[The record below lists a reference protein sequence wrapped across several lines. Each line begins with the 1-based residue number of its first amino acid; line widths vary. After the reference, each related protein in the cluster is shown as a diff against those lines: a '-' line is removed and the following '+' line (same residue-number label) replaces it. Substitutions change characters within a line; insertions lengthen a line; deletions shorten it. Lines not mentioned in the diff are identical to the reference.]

1 MKNLTEGNVLKN
13 LFIYSWPIM
22 AGDLLQSL
30 YSAIDAFWVGR
41 LLGPDALAAVSSSMP
56 VMFFL
61 ISLIIGL
68 SVSTVIMIGQAYG
81 MDDMEFVSKIISNSF
96 ITIFSLCLII
106 TVLGTT
112 LAMPML
118 KFLGTPDTII
128 KDAHLFLVIIFSGL
142 IFMFTQNWF
151 AGILR
156 GLGDSKTPLI
166 FSCIY
171 VALNIIL
178 APLLIKG
185 WWLFPELKIAGS
197 AAATVIS
204 GAVTTLISFIY
215 LARKNVIFNVL
226 KWKFQLNYS
235 IIKNMFTIGIPV
247 TFQMVIVSLSAIAV
261 ISFVN
266 RFGPGIIA
274 AYGIGLRIDQFSFIP
289 AMSLG
294 AAASS
299 FTAQA
304 IGAKKEELIREVAL
318 WVTILSLAFA
328 AAAFTAINLFP
339 SQITAIFTGDAS
351 VISHGAVYFRYITLT
366 YFAYAVMFAFQG
378 IVRGSGDTLPSTLF
392 AFITLIVLRVGLSW
406 ALLDKAGMDER
417 GIWIGITASAYLGAL
432 LNFWYYKSGRWK
444 NRESLKPYSREI

>member
-81 MDDMEFVSKIISNSF
+81 MDDMEFVSKIMSNSF
-96 ITIFSLCLII
+96 ITIFSLCLFI
-106 TVLGTT
+106 TVLGTA

-118 KFLGTPDTII
+118 KFLGTPAAII
-128 KDAHLFLVIIFSGL
+128 KDAHTFLIIIFSGL

-185 WWLFPELKIAGS
+185 WWIFPELKIAGS

-204 GAVTTLISFIY
+204 GAATTLISFFY
-215 LARKNVIFNVL
+215 LARKNVIFNIL

-235 IIKNMFTIGIPV
+235 IIKKMFTIGIPV
-247 TFQMVIVSLSAIAV
+247 TFQMVIVSVSAIAV

-328 AAAFTAINLFP
+328 AAAFAVINLFP
-339 SQITAIFTGDAS
+339 HQITAVFTVDAA
-351 VISHGAVYFRYITLT
+351 VISHGAVYFKYITLT

-392 AFITLIVLRVGLSW
+392 AFITLIALRVGLSW
-406 ALLDKAGMDER
+406 VLLDKAGMDER
-417 GIWIGITASAYLGAL
+417 GVWIGITASAYLGAL
-432 LNFWYYKSGRWK
+432 LNYWYYKSGRWK
-444 NRESLKPYSREI
+444 NREKLKPYSREI